1 MADGLS
7 AKAAVGSRTNGLSWP
22 IEFSPPCFSSS
33 VKVFCLLCLSFLSE
47 QWQMAGA
54 VMAVN
59 TKLFKLQ
66 HLTWGL
72 LNCRLCCH
80 YNQWSYPWV
89 NDLSVNVADKAVLLC
104 LWPRPL
110 KWHLVAKVL
119 FGRLSIGY
127 LAWCV
132 WSCSFLPYWISK
144 RKLVA
149 ARKFLLRP
157 LAVHFRGTLCVCIA
171 HTAALLC
178 ALWLQMAF
186 TTESKCRTWKRS
198 K

>member
-1 MADGLS
+1 MWWPG
-7 AKAAVGSRTNGLSWP
+7 NGWWP
-22 IEFSPPCFSSS
+22 ISEGCCWEQNKWPELTYRSFSTLFFLISKGVLFVMFVFSVWTVANGWGSDG
-33 VKVFCLLCLSFLSE
+33 C
-47 QWQMAGA
+47 W
-54 VMAVN
+54 AVN

-157 LAVHFRGTLCVCIA
+157 LTGCPL
-171 HTAALLC
+171 
-178 ALWLQMAF
+178 
-186 TTESKCRTWKRS
+186 
-198 K
+198 